1 MQKGHNNLNKL
12 TASGLIIT
20 LGIIFG
26 DLGTSPL
33 YVLKAIVGDHAISP
47 EIIKGAISCIF
58 WTLTLQTT
66 LKYVVLTLRA
76 DNKGEGGVFSL
87 YTLVKRLKIKWL
99 LFPAI
104 IGGSALLADGVI
116 TPSITV
122 TSAVEGLN
130 ELNPDIEIIPI
141 VLVVITIL
149 FAIQQFGTKSIGKF
163 FGPAM
168 LFWFLLLG
176 TLGAIQIF
184 GNWNIF
190 SSINPYYA
198 YQLLSHHPD
207 GYLVLGAVFLCT
219 TGAEALYSDLGHCGL
234 KNIRMSWI
242 FVKIALLLNYFGQG
256 AWLINH
262 EGMTLK
268 EIGIANPFFGI
279 MAEWFVP
286 IGVVIATITA
296 VIASQAVISGSF
308 TLINEA
314 MRLNLWMKMKIKY
327 PTSVKGQ
334 LYIPSINWAL
344 YTGCVFI
351 VLYFQESSGM
361 EAAYGLAIVL
371 SMITTTLLLMFYMIM
386 KKYNKLF
393 IFACVLIYG
402 IIEVSFLY
410 ANLGKFTHGG
420 WITILIASVLV
431 GVMLNFHYS
440 IKIRRRYAEFV
451 KLPEYL
457 PIMEDLSKDMS
468 VPKYAT
474 HLVYLTGADNP
485 DEIESKIIYS
495 ILHQQPKRA
504 DIYWFV
510 HVNVVDEPYRME
522 YQVSEFIHDD
532 VIRVDFTLGF
542 RVEPRINLLFK
553 KVVEDLVNN
562 KEVDITSRYQSLY
575 KNNVIGDFRFVVIK
589 NILSYDNELP
599 IMEKFIMDIHEIL
612 RYLSLSAEKAYGLDS
627 SSVAV
632 ETAPMVISPLKN
644 LRLKRIK

>member
-1 MQKGHNNLNKL
+1 MGKGHNKL
-12 TASGLIIT
+12 DKLSASGLVIT

-33 YVLKAIVGDHAISP
+33 YVLKAVVGEHAITA
-47 EIIKGAISCIF
+47 EIVKGAISCIF

-87 YTLVKRLKIKWL
+87 YTLVKRMKIKWL

-104 IGGSALLADGVI
+104 IGGSALLADGII

-122 TSAVEGLN
+122 TSAIEGLT
-130 ELNPDIEIIPI
+130 ELNPNVKVVPI
-141 VLVVITIL
+141 VLAIITGL
-149 FAIQQFGTKSIGKF
+149 FIIQQFGTKSIGKF

-168 LFWFLLLG
+168 FFWFLMIGILG
-176 TLGAIQIF
+176 IIQIVDHAY
-184 GNWNIF
+184 IF

-198 YQLLSHHPD
+198 YVLLSKHPD
-207 GYLVLGAVFLCT
+207 GFLVLGAVFLCT

-234 KNIRMSWI
+234 KNIRTSWV
-242 FVKIALLLNYFGQG
+242 FVKIMLLLNYLGQG
-256 AWLINH
+256 AWLIQH
-262 EGMTLK
+262 KGMTLQQ
-268 EIGIANPFFGI
+268 IGIANPFFGI
-279 MAEWFVP
+279 MADWFVP
-286 IGVVIATITA
+286 IGVVIATLAAI
-296 VIASQAVISGSF
+296 IASQALISGSF
-308 TLINEA
+308 TLVSEA

-334 LYIPSINWAL
+334 LYIPSINWTL
-344 YTGCVFI
+344 YIGCIFI
-351 VLYFQESSGM
+351 VLHFQESSGM

-371 SMITTTLLLMFYMIM
+371 SMITTTILLMYYMTM
-386 KKYNKLF
+386 KKYSKIF
-393 IFACVLIYG
+393 IFSCALVYG
-402 IIEVSFLY
+402 IIEISFLY
-410 ANLGKFTHGG
+410 ANMGKFFHGG
-420 WITILIASVLV
+420 WITIFIATILV

-440 IKIRRRYAEFV
+440 QRIRRRYAEFV
-451 KLPEYL
+451 KLPEFL
-457 PIMEDLSKDMS
+457 PILEDLSKDMS

-474 HLVYLTGADNP
+474 HLVYLTSADKP

-522 YQVSEFIHDD
+522 YKVNEFVHDD
-532 VIRVDFTLGF
+532 IIRVDFTLGF
-542 RVEPRINLLFK
+542 RVEPRINVLFK
-553 KVVEDLVNN
+553 KVVEDMVEN

-575 KNNVIGDFRFVVIK
+575 KNNVIGDFRFVVIQ

-599 IMEKFIMDIHEIL
+599 IMEKFVMDIHGFFK
-612 RYLSLSAEKAYGLDS
+612 YLSLSAEKAFGLDS
-627 SSVAV
+627 SSVTV
-632 ETAPMVISPLKN
+632 EKAPMVLSPLKN
-644 LRLKRIK
+644 LRLTRVK

>member
-1 MQKGHNNLNKL
+1 MQKGHYNLDKL
-12 TASGLIIT
+12 TGAGLIIT

-33 YVLKAIVGDHAISP
+33 YVMKAVIGKHPISS

-87 YTLVKRLKIKWL
+87 YTLVKRLKVKWL

-104 IGGSALLADGVI
+104 IGGSALLADGII

-122 TSAVEGLN
+122 TSAIEGLN
-130 ELNPDIEIIPI
+130 ELNPNLKIIPI
-141 VLVVITIL
+141 VLAVITGL

-168 LFWFLLLG
+168 FFWFLMIGALG
-176 TLGAIQIF
+176 VIQIF
-184 GNWNIF
+184 GSWDIF

-198 YQLLSHHPD
+198 YELLLHHPE

-234 KNIRMSWI
+234 KNIRTSWI
-242 FVKIALLLNYFGQG
+242 FVKIMLLLNYFGQG
-256 AWLINH
+256 AWLIAH

-286 IGVVIATITA
+286 IGVVIATIAA
-296 VIASQAVISGSF
+296 VIASQALISGSF

-327 PTSVKGQ
+327 PSNVKGQ
-334 LYIPSINWAL
+334 LYIPTINWAL
-344 YTGCVFI
+344 YAGCVFI
-351 VLYFQESSGM
+351 VLHFQESSGM

-371 SMITTTLLLMFYMIM
+371 SMITTTILLMYYMMM
-386 KKYNKLF
+386 KKYNKIF
-393 IFACVLIYG
+393 IFTCAIVYG
-402 IIEVSFLY
+402 IIEIAFLY
-410 ANLGKFTHGG
+410 ANLGKFFHGG
-420 WITILIASVLV
+420 WITIFIASILI
-431 GVMLNFHYS
+431 GIMLNFHYS
-440 IKIRRRYAEFV
+440 QKIRRRYAEFV

-457 PIMEDLSKDMS
+457 PVMEDLSKDMS
-468 VPKYAT
+468 VAKYAT
-474 HLVYLTGADNP
+474 HLVYLTSADNP

-522 YQVSEFIHDD
+522 YKVSEFIHDD

-542 RVEPRINLLFK
+542 RIEPRVNLLFK
-553 KVVEDLVNN
+553 KVVEDMVNN

-599 IMEKFIMDIHEIL
+599 IMEKFVMDIHGFL
-612 RYLSLSAEKAYGLDS
+612 RYLSLSAEKAFGLDS
-627 SSVAV
+627 SSVTV

-644 LRLKRIK
+644 LKLKRLE